1 MSYEDILKRY
11 ADIDCNDDA
20 AMEEMMEAH
29 RRLASEE
36 ASRSNPKHEGEN
48 WQCRIIE
55 LSQAKLCEAYL
66 RERGLDVDFAR
77 ANGVELEVMP
87 PAKRIIERLGK
98 DFLIGGKPLSESIR
112 EIMWFPLC
120 NHEDHLKSWFGRP
133 LPDIDHESKF
143 VFAFESAPFPY
154 VPKAVWA
161 IRKKTALDIIFT
173 DGPIKALVLQQAGA
187 MSIALD
193 SVWMI
198 SGDNTEEKR
207 YPLGTELEDFEWVGR
222 IAYLGFDADQN
233 SNPKL
238 LRTVIRTA
246 FLLRIQGAQVLQLT
260 HWPESEGKGIDD
272 YLVRKAGCD
281 PGRQRECLAVL
292 KDQQKVLPFIDTLR
306 PFMLP
311 VVETELRK
319 IMMSPIQ
326 RSQLCKEL
334 AVPLQVRAAAL
345 EEGTFSVE
353 SIRAEEM
360 LRCQETIKPWPDPVD
375 GAELL
380 QQIFGIFER
389 FIFVP
394 DRGFITVTIW
404 TLLPYVYEEF
414 HKLPVLRIKS
424 PQKRCGKST
433 LLDVLELLTIRPLLT
448 VSITPPTL
456 YRLIERFHPTVLVDE
471 AEKFGKE
478 DDELRC
484 IVNGGY
490 ERNRPAWRTNKETM
504 EPESFST
511 FGCKVLASIRSLDET
526 IEDRSVFVD
535 MARKPRGLELEELC
549 DADPEVFAVLR
560 RKIQRWSDDNRAS
573 LRALRLQRPK
583 SLVDRSWN
591 KWRSLLSIA
600 HVAGGQ
606 WYQMALKTASDMTA
620 EHDSELNTGAE
631 VLSHIRAFF
640 RKGGGVIDESKGAF
654 GPSVDILQYLNSD
667 VEASWADWKHVDE
680 NGNTKKGMTAKQLGQ
695 ILKPFKIKSDRP
707 TIARARYHGYW
718 LKDFEEAFDSYLD
731 PEQPDPPKAET
742 DA

>member
-1 MSYEDILKRY
+1 VE
-11 ADIDCNDDA
+11 
-20 AMEEMMEAH
+20 
-29 RRLASEE
+29 
-36 ASRSNPKHEGEN
+36 
-48 WQCRIIE
+48 
-55 LSQAKLCEAYL
+55 
-66 RERGLDVDFAR
+66 FAR
-77 ANGVELEVMP
+77 ANGVEFDVMP
-87 PAKRIIERLGK
+87 PSKRIIERLGK
-98 DFLIGGKPLSESIR
+98 DLVIGGKLLSKSIR
-112 EIMWFPLC
+112 EMMWFPLC
-120 NHEDHLKSWFGRP
+120 THEDHLKSWFGRP
-133 LPDIDHESKF
+133 LPDIDQEAKF
-143 VFAFESAPFPY
+143 VFPFNSVAFPY

-161 IRKKTALDIIFT
+161 IRKKTAIDIIFT
-173 DGPIKALVLQQAGA
+173 DGPVKALVLHQAGA
-187 MSIALD
+187 MAIALE
-193 SVWMI
+193 SVWMM
-198 SGDNTEEKR
+198 SGDNTEEQR
-207 YPLGTELEDFEWVGR
+207 YPLGGELEDFEWVGR

-233 SNPKL
+233 TNPKL

-246 FLLRIQGAQVLQLT
+246 FLLKIHGAQVLQLT

-281 PGRQRECLAVL
+281 PVRQKECLQVL
-292 KDQQKVLPFIDTLR
+292 KDQDKALPFFNTLR

-311 VVETELRK
+311 VVESELRK
-319 IMMSPIQ
+319 MSISPTQ

-334 AVPLQVRAAAL
+334 APPLQVRAGAL
-345 EEGTFSVE
+345 EEGTFSIE
-353 SIRAEEM
+353 SIPAEEI
-360 LRCQETIKPWPDPVD
+360 LRCQETIEPWPDPVD

-380 QQIFGIFER
+380 QQIFGTFER

-404 TLLPYVYEEF
+404 TVLPYVYEEF

-456 YRLIERFHPTVLVDE
+456 YRLIERFHSTVLVDE
-471 AEKFGKE
+471 AETFGKE

-490 ERNRPAWRTNKETM
+490 ERNRPACRTNKETM
-504 EPESFST
+504 EPEFFRT
-511 FGCKVLASIRSLDET
+511 FGCKVLASIRSLHET
-526 IEDRSVFVD
+526 IEDRSVFID
-535 MARKPRGLELEELC
+535 MTRKPRGVELEELC
-549 DADPEVFAVLR
+549 DADPEVFTVLR
-560 RKIQRWSDDNRAS
+560 RKTKRWADDNRAS
-573 LRALRLQRPK
+573 LRTMHLQRPK

-606 WYQMALKTASDMTA
+606 WYQMALKAAVDMTT

-631 VLSHIRAFF
+631 ALSHIRTFF
-640 RKGGGVIDESKGAF
+640 RKGDCEHDESKGAF
-654 GPSVDILQYLNSD
+654 GLSRKILEHLNSD

-707 TIARARYHGYW
+707 TIAGCRYHGYW
-718 LKDFEEAFDSYLD
+718 LKDFREAFDSYLD
-731 PEQPDPPKAET
+731 PEEPNTET